1 MLTCPGTIRRTQLVI
16 SVFVIYKISNA
27 VFQHLHMNSTS
38 YDLLYFHPTPNSLIW
53 KIRIY
58 VHSFK
63 QWNPYTIKAH
73 LPWKEPLAQTR
84 THHSLCSQCSVDE
97 ESGGI
102 TWQNVSVTLGN
113 TLQPCHIK
121 QMMSL
126 GHHCMYCTCKIIKW
140 LHKFQLTLYN
150 VTLFSCFILEI
161 LRYFDKC

>member
-1 MLTCPGTIRRTQLVI
+1 MMLTCPGTIRRTQLVI

-27 VFQHLHMNSTS
+27 VFQHLHLNSTS

-73 LPWKEPLAQTR
+73 VPWKEPLAQTR

-102 TWQNVSVTLGN
+102 TWHSVSVTLGN
-113 TLQPCHIK
+113 TYGIIFK
-121 QMMSL
+121 
-126 GHHCMYCTCKIIKW
+126 CKIIKW
-140 LHKFQLTLYN
+140 LHK
-150 VTLFSCFILEI
+150 FSCFILEI